1 MEDVMDDDALAE
13 RLARSDVGE
22 RFLDNVTP
30 HFKRHAIERWKDTI
44 RTIRLAGLAV
54 VEAEDGR

>member
-1 MEDVMDDDALAE
+1 MDDDALAE